1 MSMCDHINGKNILK
15 ERRLIKVVFYLE
27 GTCTFNHEFT
37 SNFINSTLNL
47 YQKSLCLMRVLRMD
61 RFVVLSQK
69 VSSLYE

>member
-1 MSMCDHINGKNILK
+1 MCDHINGKNILK
-15 ERRLIKVVFYLE
+15 ERGLIKVVFYLE

-47 YQKSLCLMRVLRMD
+47 YQKSLRLKRVLRMD
-61 RFVVLSQK
+61 RFVVLPLE

>member
-1 MSMCDHINGKNILK
+1 MCDHINGKNILI

-47 YQKSLCLMRVLRMD
+47 YQKSFMFDARTAYGQICCTSTR
-61 RFVVLSQK
+61 SQ
-69 VSSLYE
+69 